1 MCITYTLCNMDGSS
15 IGVALHQSFARV
27 DKAIL
32 TRYHL
37 CVQHAMSFAMA
48 PYLLGF
54 KGPAQCIEFEPK
66 PMKVHVV
73 PRSGAQPQVTLP
85 CCEALCADLCVL

>member
-1 MCITYTLCNMDGSS
+1 
-15 IGVALHQSFARV
+15 
-27 DKAIL
+27 
-32 TRYHL
+32 
-37 CVQHAMSFAMA
+37 MA

-73 PRSGAQPQVTLP
+73 PRSGAEPQVTLLR
-85 CCEALCADLCVL
+85 CNALCAALCALAAGDMVLVRPITSAEGGMGAALLVLTGTCTGGCILL

>member
-1 MCITYTLCNMDGSS
+1 
-15 IGVALHQSFARV
+15 
-27 DKAIL
+27 
-32 TRYHL
+32 
-37 CVQHAMSFAMA
+37 MA

-73 PRSGAQPQVTLP
+73 PRSGAEAQVTLLR
-85 CCEALCADLCVL
+85 CKALCAALCALPAGEVLVRPVTSIEGGLGAALLVLTGTCSGGYILL

>member
-1 MCITYTLCNMDGSS
+1 
-15 IGVALHQSFARV
+15 
-27 DKAIL
+27 
-32 TRYHL
+32 
-37 CVQHAMSFAMA
+37 MA

-73 PRSGAQPQVTLP
+73 PRSGAEPQVTLLR
-85 CCEALCADLCVL
+85 CKALCAALCALAAGEVLVRPITSAEGGLGAALLALIGTGSGGDVLFWVAAG